1 MNISEDSIRAQLLE
15 AYIAK
20 DDAETKIRGLR
31 NLLAGVQVGRAVAAK
46 ESADATESPGAQASG
61 DPE

>member
-1 MNISEDSIRAQLLE
+1 MSVNEEVIRAQLLE

-31 NLLAGVQVGRAVAAK
+31 NMLAGVQVGRAVAAK
-46 ESADATESPGAQASG
+46 ESADARVSEDRP
-61 DPE
+61 DVPR